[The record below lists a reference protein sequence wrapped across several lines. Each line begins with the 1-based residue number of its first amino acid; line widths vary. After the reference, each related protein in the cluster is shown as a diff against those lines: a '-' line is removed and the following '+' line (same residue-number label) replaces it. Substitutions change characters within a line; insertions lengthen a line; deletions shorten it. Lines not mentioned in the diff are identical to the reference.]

1 MDFKKINEQIIELID
16 LNQQLEKMNYND
28 SSYDALEDKI
38 HDIQDYLNNEH
49 GSFFEKIITGIYK
62 QLNSDD
68 EILNFTDYIA
78 RTYKK
83 STENESGIQ
92 YLIDPDDSI
101 SVTFK
106 HESLK
111 GKLLEGSLYFK
122 PNPLRIAFLLGT
134 QERILWN
141 SEEKK

>member
-1 MDFKKINEQIIELID
+1 MDFKKINAQLIELID

-28 SSYDALEDKI
+28 PAYDKLEDNI
-38 HDIQDYLNNEH
+38 HDVQDDLNNKY
-49 GSFFEKIITGIYK
+49 GAFFEKIVSGIYK

-83 STENESGIQ
+83 STENELGTQ
-92 YLIDPDDSI
+92 YIVDPDDSI
-101 SVTFK
+101 AVTFK
-106 HESLK
+106 HESIK
-111 GKLLEGSLYFK
+111 GKIFEGNLYFK

-141 SEEKK
+141 CEGK

>member
-1 MDFKKINEQIIELID
+1 MDFKKINQQLIELID

-28 SSYDALEDKI
+28 PSYDDLEDKI
-38 HDIQDYLNNEH
+38 HAIQDDLNQKH
-49 GSFFEKIITGIYK
+49 GAFFEKIITGIYK

-83 STENESGIQ
+83 STETEFGTQ
-92 YLIDPDDSI
+92 YLVDPDDSI
-101 SVTFK
+101 SINFK

-111 GKLLEGSLYFK
+111 GKVLEGNLYFK
-122 PNPLRIAFLLGT
+122 PNPLRIAFLLGA

-141 SEEKK
+141 CEEKK